1 MMDIEK
7 IINDWDPYQL
17 FSFAPE
23 DEYKDEIS
31 KIKSYVKI
39 NQSFD
44 GLTKYLEQIFD
55 NEIIFEKEK
64 KDFLKISKKILNSA
78 HQHL

>member
-1 MMDIEK
+1 M
-7 IINDWDPYQL
+7 

-64 KDFLKISKKILNSA
+64 KDFLKIVKKILNSA
-78 HQHL
+78 Y

>member
-7 IINDWDPYQL
+7 IINDWDLYLLLP
-17 FSFAPE
+17 FAPK

-31 KIKSYVKI
+31 KINIYVKI

-64 KDFLKISKKILNSA
+64 KDFLKIVKKILNSA
-78 HQHL
+78 H

>member
-1 MMDIEK
+1 ML
-7 IINDWDPYQL
+7 P
-17 FSFAPE
+17 FAPN

-44 GLTKYLEQIFD
+44 GLTKYLELILID
-55 NEIIFEKEK
+55 WK
-64 KDFLKISKKILNSA
+64 KAENAKRI
-78 HQHL
+78 

>member
-1 MMDIEK
+1 M
-7 IINDWDPYQL
+7 

-55 NEIIFEKEK
+55 NEIIFEKERFFK
-64 KDFLKISKKILNSA
+64 NS
-78 HQHL
+78 